1 MADCLYYI
9 DINGVS
15 TPMTEAELK
24 AYLEGGGLDEL
35 VKKGDIDLS
44 KIKSKE
50 YAVQK
55 RSTEKILQPTQT
67 GVGET
72 GGERTGVERGKQGEK
87 VTIQGEGDEKIKSPR
102 ERKKSI
108 LNTLLEANL
117 SEETKMLIEDNGTY
131 FQANMEQAEI
141 AAKSIIKDIGVEN
154 AIIAAKT
161 GEVHPSVGSAIFA
174 ESINDL
180 FTREQQ
186 LRAEGETNKA
196 DDLALR
202 QADLI
207 SEYSDI
213 STSSGQWIAQIK
225 RFYKTSPLG
234 IVRKINTE
242 RKRML
247 EAKFAQ
253 DRLNFKSLYDQI
265 IKGEEVQGYIR
276 QKAEE
281 IIKEEKQQ
289 ERKTKRESIFKKID
303 ETAKLWIEKL
313 TPKGAKGAEKLGVGV
328 EEIINTAA
336 DAMKK
341 AYIAGESINVI
352 IDEAVRYISDKLG
365 TSDWDIEAFRKDWTE
380 KLTTEADKKEQKYID
395 ALDRRRKELE
405 RRIKEN
411 DFSAEKYREKI
422 TMSEKAAEAK
432 KELDDVKKLYDEAKK
447 KSPEYIDK
455 KAKQY
460 LDNFRQKLKTIN
472 EDQKEEIIK
481 RSIKKLIQ
489 NGALEYEDFKT
500 IIGESIG
507 LGELSPEDVKNIES
521 LMTKINAT
529 NDLLDKMVSKIGGD
543 QKELE
548 KATEEYDKAVDE
560 ASVASTEMY
569 NIITKDA
576 DITSTL
582 RSLITGSLL
591 SIPTLIK
598 NPIYNIIFQAQLRF
612 PKAVVKNL
620 FEQGLFGASK
630 MINQYISSKIP
641 IYMPKSNILKANLG
655 YFKGGKLGAK
665 RGWRNFLLGVT
676 QPDFNSTSAYQ
687 SSLSPRQAA
696 KDLQLYK
703 AGQKV
708 LTKTERLDR
717 YIRKSWPARQA
728 DFILRA
734 MGLGDLP
741 QRYAAEGAVAME
753 IAVKEL
759 GLMEDADIVAFMRS
773 PQKVAYKILS
783 ERKDPNAASLSE
795 EMAKRII
802 SEGEKAVFQEGN
814 MLSKASEFVDN
825 ALKVNKDSEYKATK
839 YAASVLK
846 TANFPF
852 IKIPA
857 NVSWAMFKAANPA
870 FALAQS
876 GVQASKSFINAKNG
890 NMARAKEFEEKAKDS
905 FAHAVVGYG
914 LAYVAADLV
923 ARGFVRPSNDRDTKE
938 KESVGEAVFG
948 RQNQLNWGA
957 LQGGEDYWIDLTWFG
972 PLGAILETKAEMAQ
986 DKKQREL
993 KGEEQSAAMDLI
1005 DEMTYSAKAAM
1016 NQLVFD
1022 QGARIMDAIQKGG
1035 VASRQYFINN
1045 VINNI
1050 TNIATGG
1057 TMVALSKFTLPYKAQ
1072 LAGETA
1078 WEEIVNNTMQR
1089 QILAR
1094 VAANLYQEG
1103 AGNPPSKI
1111 SIFDGEPIK
1120 NDNSVLGVVGS
1131 MMGMEKGSNDKFGAI
1146 IFNDF
1151 ERTGNLD
1158 FFPPAI
1164 PKEITVNEEKIKL
1177 TPKEKRELTIAIGKA
1192 NYNNI
1197 SPFIND
1203 MAILEGYNKK
1213 YSQLTDSQK
1222 INALKFL
1229 YETAREEGL
1238 DQFKLDNP
1246 KYNEAKFDMAKE
1258 KKEFEESKPQIQF
1271 EISVIKDK
1279 YKTQK
1284 QP

>member
-9 DINGVS
+9 DINGVR

-24 AYLEGGGLDEL
+24 AYLEGGGLNDL
-35 VKKGDIDLS
+35 INNGDIDLS
-44 KIKSKE
+44 KIKTKE
-50 YAVQK
+50 YAVQERGAK
-55 RSTEKILQPTQT
+55 KVLQPTQEGAGKT
-67 GVGET
+67 R
-72 GGERTGVERGKQGEK
+72 GERGGVEPSQQGEK
-87 VTIQGEGDEKIKSPR
+87 ITEGEGNEKIKSPR

-117 SEETKMLIEDNGTY
+117 SEETKMLIEENGTY
-131 FQANMEQAEI
+131 FAANMEQAEI
-141 AAKSIIKDIGVEN
+141 AAKSIIKDIGIEN

-180 FTREQQ
+180 WSQERN

-242 RKRML
+242 RKRL
-247 EAKFAQ
+247 LNEKFAQ
-253 DRLNFKSLYDQI
+253 DRLKFQSLYDQI

-289 ERKTKRESIFKKID
+289 ERKNKRENIFKKID
-303 ETAKLWIEKL
+303 EKAKLWIQKL
-313 TPKGAKGAEKLGVGV
+313 TPKSTAGAKKMGVGV

-336 DAMKK
+336 EAMKK
-341 AYIAGESINVI
+341 TYAAGEKISVI
-352 IDEAVRYISDKLG
+352 IDEAVRYISEKLG
-365 TSDWDIEAFRKDWTE
+365 TSDWDIEGFRKEWTDE
-380 KLTTEADKKEQKYID
+380 LTTEVEKKEQKYID

-405 RRIKEN
+405 RRLKEN
-411 DFSAEKYREKI
+411 DFSAEKYREKPTI
-422 TMSEKAAEAK
+422 SEKAEDAK
-432 KELDDVKKLYDEAKK
+432 KELDEVKKLYNEAKK
-447 KSPEYIDK
+447 KSPEYIDR
-455 KAKQY
+455 KAKEY
-460 LDNFRQKLKTIN
+460 LDNFKQKLKTIN

-481 RSIKKLIQ
+481 KSIKKLIQ
-489 NGALEYEDFKT
+489 NGALEYEEFKN
-500 IIGESIG
+500 IIAESIG
-507 LGELSPEDVKNIES
+507 LADLSPEDVKNIES
-521 LMTKINAT
+521 LMTKINSTA
-529 NDLLDKMVSKIGGD
+529 DLEKDMISKIGGD
-543 QKELE
+543 PKELQ
-548 KATEEYDKAVDE
+548 KAVEAYDKAVDE
-560 ASVASTEMY
+560 ASLASTEMY
-569 NIITKDA
+569 NIITKDS

-598 NPIYNIIFQAQLRF
+598 NPIYNIVFQAQLRF
-612 PKAVVKNL
+612 PKAVVKNI
-620 FEQGLFGASK
+620 FEQGLYGAST
-630 MINQYISSKIP
+630 MINKYISSKSP
-641 IYMPKSNILKANLG
+641 IYMPKSNIIKANLG
-655 YFKGGKLGAK
+655 YFKQGKVGLK

-703 AGQKV
+703 SGQKI
-708 LTKTERLDR
+708 LTKSERLDR

-759 GLMEDADIVAFMRS
+759 GLMEDVDIIAFMRS
-773 PQKVAYKILS
+773 PQKIAYKILN
-783 ERKDPNAASLSE
+783 EQNNPNAASLSE

-802 SEGEKAVFQEGN
+802 TEGEKAVFQEGN
-814 MLSKASEFVDN
+814 MLSKVSEFVDK
-825 ALKVNKDSEYKATK
+825 ALKVNKDSEYKASK
-839 YAASVLK
+839 YAAAVLK
-846 TANFPF
+846 TASFPF

-857 NVSWAMFKAANPA
+857 NVAWATFKAANPV
-870 FALAQS
+870 FALSQS
-876 GVQASKSFINAKNG
+876 GIQVTKAFINAKNG
-890 NMARAKEFEEKAKDS
+890 NNARAREFEEKAKDS

-914 LAYVAADLV
+914 LSLVAAELV
-923 ARGFVRPSNDRDTKE
+923 AKGLIRPSNDRDTKE
-938 KESVGEAVFG
+938 KESVGESVFG

-957 LQGGEDYWIDLTWFG
+957 LHGGEDYWIDLTWFG

-993 KGEEQSAAMDLI
+993 NGEEQSAAMDLV

-1022 QGARIMDAIQKGG
+1022 QGARIMDAVQKGG
-1035 VASRQYFINN
+1035 TSARQYFINN
-1045 VINNI
+1045 VVNNI
-1050 TNIATGG
+1050 TNVATGA
-1057 TMVALSKFTLPYKAQ
+1057 TVVAFSKATLPYKAQ

-1078 WEEIVNNTMQR
+1078 WQEIVNNTLQR

-1111 SIFDGEPIK
+1111 SIFNGEPIE

-1158 FFPPAI
+1158 FFPPSI
-1164 PKEITVNEEKIKL
+1164 PKEIKVNEESIKL
-1177 TPKEKRELTIAIGKA
+1177 TPTEKRELTIDIGKA

-1197 SPFIND
+1197 APFIND
-1203 MAILEGYNKK
+1203 MAILGGYNKK
-1213 YSQLTDSQK
+1213 YSELSDEYK
-1222 INALKFL
+1222 IKALKFL
-1229 YETAREEGL
+1229 YQAARQEGL
-1238 DQFKLDNP
+1238 ENFKLNNP
-1246 KYNEAKFDMAKE
+1246 KFQEGQFDIKKEMEEFKKE
-1258 KKEFEESKPQIQF
+1258 KSQIEF
-1271 EISVIKDK
+1271 EISIIKDK
-1279 YKTQK
+1279 FKNQK
-1284 QP
+1284 KP

>member
-1 MADCLYYI
+1 MAECLYYI

-15 TPMTEAELK
+15 TPMTETELK
-24 AYLEGGGLDEL
+24 AYLEKGGLDEL
-35 VKKGDIDLS
+35 IKKGDIDLS
-44 KIKSKE
+44 KIKIKE

-67 GVGET
+67 GAGET
-72 GGERTGVERGKQGEK
+72 GGKRTGVEPVKQGQK
-87 VTIQGEGDEKIKSPR
+87 ITIQGEGDEKIKTPR

-117 SEETKMLIEDNGTY
+117 SEETKMLIEENGTY
-131 FQANMEQAEI
+131 FTANMEQAEI
-141 AAKSIIKDIGVEN
+141 AAKSIIKEIGVEN

-180 FTREQQ
+180 WSQEQK

-242 RKRML
+242 RKRL
-247 EAKFAQ
+247 LNEKFAQ
-253 DRLNFKSLYDQI
+253 DRLNLQSLYDQI

-289 ERKTKRESIFKKID
+289 ERKSKRDNIFKKID
-303 ETAKLWIEKL
+303 ETAKLWIQKL
-313 TPKGAKGAEKLGVGV
+313 TPKGAAGAEKMGIGV

-336 DAMKK
+336 EAMKQ
-341 AYIAGESINVI
+341 AYVAGESISVI
-352 IDEAVRYISDKLG
+352 IDEAVRYISEKLG
-365 TSDWDIEAFRKDWTE
+365 TSDWDIEGFRKDWTD
-380 KLTTEADKKEQKYID
+380 KLTTEAEKKEQKYID

-405 RRIKEN
+405 RRLKEN
-411 DFSAEKYREKI
+411 DFSAEKYREKPTI
-422 TMSEKAAEAK
+422 SEKVEDAK
-432 KELDDVKKLYDEAKK
+432 KELDEVKQLYNEAKK
-447 KSPEYIDK
+447 KSPEYIDR
-455 KAKQY
+455 KAKEY

-472 EDQKEEIIK
+472 EDQKEEIIRK
-481 RSIKKLIQ
+481 SIKKLIQ
-489 NGALEYEDFKT
+489 NGALEYEEFKN
-500 IIGESIG
+500 IIAESIG
-507 LGELSPEDVKNIES
+507 LAELSPEDVKNIES
-521 LMTKINAT
+521 LMTKINST
-529 NDLLDKMVSKIGGD
+529 KDLEDDMISKIGGN
-543 QKELE
+543 QKELQ
-548 KATEEYDKAVDE
+548 KAIDAYDKAVDE
-560 ASVASTEMY
+560 ASLASTEMY
-569 NIITKDA
+569 NIITKDS

-598 NPIYNIIFQAQLRF
+598 NPIYNIVFQAQLRF
-612 PKAVVKNL
+612 PKAVVKNI
-620 FEQGLFGASK
+620 FEQGLFGASTMVNK
-630 MINQYISSKIP
+630 YISSKSP
-641 IYMPKSNILKANLG
+641 IYTPKSNIKLANLG
-655 YFKGGKLGAK
+655 YFKQGKVGGK

-703 AGQKV
+703 SGQKI
-708 LTKTERLDR
+708 LTKSERIDR

-773 PQKVAYKILS
+773 PQKVAFKILS
-783 ERKDPNAASLSE
+783 EQKNPNAGSLSE

-802 SEGEKAVFQEGN
+802 TEGEKAVFQEGN
-814 MLSKASEFVDN
+814 MLSKASEFVDK
-825 ALKVNKDSEYKATK
+825 ALKVNKDSEYKASK
-839 YAASVLK
+839 YAAAVLK
-846 TANFPF
+846 TASFPF
-852 IKIPA
+852 VKIPA
-857 NVSWAMFKAANPA
+857 NVAWATFKAANPA
-870 FALAQS
+870 FALGQS
-876 GVQASKSFINAKNG
+876 GIQATKAFINAKNG
-890 NMARAKEFEEKAKDS
+890 NNARAREFEEKAKDS

-914 LAYVAADLV
+914 LAYVAAELV
-923 ARGFVRPSNDRDTKE
+923 ARGLVRPSNDRDTKE

-957 LQGGEDYWIDLTWFG
+957 IHGGDDYWVDLTWFG

-993 KGEEQSAAMDLI
+993 NNEEQSAAMDLI

-1022 QGARIMDAIQKGG
+1022 QGARIMDAVQKGG
-1035 VASRQYFINN
+1035 AASRQYFINN
-1045 VINNI
+1045 VVNNI

-1057 TMVALSKFTLPYKAQ
+1057 TMVAFSKATLPYKAQ

-1078 WEEIVNNTMQR
+1078 WQEIVNNTQQR

-1094 VAANLYQEG
+1094 VAMNLYQEG
-1103 AGNPPSKI
+1103 AGEPPSKI
-1111 SIFDGEPIK
+1111 SIFDGEPIA
-1120 NDNSVLGVVGS
+1120 NDNSVLGVFGS

-1158 FFPPAI
+1158 FFPPSI
-1164 PKEITVNEEKIKL
+1164 PKEIKVGEESIKL
-1177 TPKEKRELTIAIGKA
+1177 TPTEKRELTIDIGKA
-1192 NYNNI
+1192 NYNYI

-1203 MAILEGYNKK
+1203 MAILEGYNKR
-1213 YSQLTDSQK
+1213 YSELSDSEK

-1229 YETAREEGL
+1229 YESAREDGL
-1238 DQFKLDNP
+1238 TQFKKDNL
-1246 KYNEAKFDMAKE
+1246 KYQEAKFDIKKE
-1258 KKEFEESKPQIQF
+1258 KEEFEKQKPQIQF

-1279 YKTQK
+1279 LKNQK